1 LCGYPLHESLANV
14 LVLSDE
20 ERNEAHELLTQIIGL
35 WKMKDTPVNNTID
48 GLRQSFL
55 QREGKLIAEEK
66 NWHLQVEQKPYDMV
80 LSSLPWSISIIKTNW
95 MEGMLW
101 VEWT

>member
-1 LCGYPLHESLANV
+1 LCGYPLHESLANE
-14 LVLSDE
+14 LVLNDD
-20 ERNEAHELLTQIIGL
+20 ERNEAGDLLTQIISL

-55 QREGKLIAEEK
+55 QREGKIVRQEK
-66 NWHLQVEQKPYDMV
+66 DWHLQVEQKPYDMV
-80 LSSLPWSISIIKTNW
+80 LSSLPWTISIIKTNW
-95 MEGMLW
+95 MEGKLW